1 MEIMTKVEIPLA
13 AVERNKV
20 WIDAV
25 TKTMKQSK
33 DPQFPRLVMR
43 EAGKQCAAQL
53 REKIIAH
60 YGRTPQSVDE
70 FIEAMN
76 ARRKDELQASNLW
89 ERDGNTAHFRLD
101 TCGCDLV
108 QAGLAEPNAIFC
120 LCSAGMF
127 EQLFSS
133 FWQGMVRTEIIKS
146 IGLGDECCEFVVH
159 FE

>member
-1 MEIMTKVEIPLA
+1 MKKVEIPLA
-13 AVERNKV
+13 AVERNRV
-20 WIDAV
+20 WINAV
-25 TKTMKQSK
+25 TKAIKQSE
-33 DPQFPRLVMR
+33 DSGFPRVVMR

-53 REKIIAH
+53 RDKIIDH

-76 ARRKDELQASNLW
+76 VRRKDELHASNLW
-89 ERDGNTAHFRLD
+89 ERDGETAHFKLD

-120 LCSAGMF
+120 MCSAGMF
-127 EQLFSS
+127 EHLFGP
-133 FWQGMVRTEIIKS
+133 FWHGTVRTEIIKS
-146 IGLGDECCEFVVH
+146 IGMGDEHCEFVVH

>member
-1 MEIMTKVEIPLA
+1 MTKVEIPLT
-13 AVERNKV
+13 AVERNRV

-33 DPQFPRLVMR
+33 DPKFPRVVMR

-53 REKIIAH
+53 RKKIIDH

-76 ARRKDELQASNLW
+76 MRRQDELHSTNLW
-89 ERDGNTAHFRLD
+89 ERDGETAHFKLD

-108 QAGLAEPNAIFC
+108 EAGLAEPNEIFC
-120 LCSAGMF
+120 MCSAGMF
-127 EQLFSS
+127 EHLFSS
-133 FWQGMVRTEIIKS
+133 FWHGIVRTEIITS
-146 IGLGDECCEFVVH
+146 IGMGDDHCEFVVH